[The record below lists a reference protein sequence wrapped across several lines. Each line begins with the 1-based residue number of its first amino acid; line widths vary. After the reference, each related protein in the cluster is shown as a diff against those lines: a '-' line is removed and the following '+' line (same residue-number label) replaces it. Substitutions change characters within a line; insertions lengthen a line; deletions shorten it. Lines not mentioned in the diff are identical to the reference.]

1 MSSPVINDS
10 SIHNSMMGEDD
21 VFIDDSIMDDMN
33 DVYEKD
39 IFQAIQKI
47 PNGWSR
53 LSKINPGNGGFMFL
67 YNNELVNE
75 IIQNMKLLD
84 EHSGFSM
91 AYYLRKMYGISK
103 K

>member
-1 MSSPVINDS
+1 MSDS
-10 SIHNSMMGEDD
+10 DIDNSYDN
-21 VFIDDSIMDDMN
+21 MN
-33 DVYEKD
+33 VYEKD

-47 PNGWSR
+47 PNGWIR
-53 LSKINPGNGGFMFL
+53 LAKINPVNGGFMFL

-91 AYYLRKMYGISK
+91 AYYLRKMHGIAK